1 MPKATE
7 TRHAMA
13 EVRDTRAMLRAKK
26 SQYNEQSTLTPMLI
40 ETMDATAE
48 CSAADDEPTTVAP
61 TVVET
66 MHATGEVRDTKAM
79 PRAKKSKDGEPSSLM
94 PTVTETMQQRV
105 R

>member
-66 MHATGEVRDTKAM
+66 MHATGEMRDTKAM
-79 PRAKKSKDGEPSSLM
+79 PKAKGSKDDEPSTLA
-94 PTVTETMQQRV
+94 PAVIDDAHDV
-105 R
+105 